1 MFKVNIKGTMNFYVI
16 ALHYASSL
24 RFPTVPITKSRE
36 NKFSVFQN
44 SAMQTDVQFYAFLT
58 SAIEEC
64 ESSISI
70 LNRFYPERKSSNIH
84 WVGVG
89 QPQQL
94 TLETVLTTHLP
105 AQN

>member
-1 MFKVNIKGTMNFYVI
+1 MKGTMNFYII

-24 RFPTVPITKSRE
+24 RFPTVPITKSIE

-44 SAMQTDVQFYAFLT
+44 YAIQTDVQFYAFLT

-64 ESSISI
+64 ESSVSI
-70 LNRFYPERKSSNIH
+70 LNRFYPQRKSSNIH
-84 WVGVG
+84 WVWVG
-89 QPQQL
+89 QFQWL
-94 TLETVLTTHLP
+94 TLEKVLTTHLP